1 MTSLSI
7 VIVNYRTA
15 SLVVDCLRSLAG
27 ELVGKPRWQVVVVDN
42 ASGDG
47 SAERIAAAIES
58 EGWSG
63 WARLLPLDHNPG
75 FAGGNNAAL
84 RPILH
89 GPTPPD
95 YVLLLNPD
103 TVVRPGAVR
112 ELVAFMKAHP
122 DVGIAGSRLEE
133 PDGTPQR
140 CAFRFPS
147 AASELEEGLR
157 LGIVSRL
164 VRHRVVAPPV
174 RDEAHQTDWVAGA
187 SMIVRREVF
196 DEIGL
201 MDDGYF
207 LYFEEVDF
215 CLRARR
221 LDWACWYVPA
231 SRVVHL
237 VGQASGVTDVK
248 RPMKRRPRYWF
259 ESRSRYFQRNHGR
272 AYKFLA
278 DLSWL
283 FGFSLWR
290 LRRRIQGKPD
300 PDPPGLLG
308 DFLRYNFLTR
318 DRTENEHE
326 RRRTPSQGRLES
338 KPAGHRPVG
347 TPA

>member
-1 MTSLSI
+1 MSTLKI

-15 SLVVDCLRSLAG
+15 GLVVDCLRSLAA
-27 ELVGKPRWQVVVVDN
+27 ELAARPKWRVVVVDN

-47 SAERIAAAIES
+47 SAERIAAVIAS
-58 EGWSG
+58 EGWG
-63 WARLLPLDHNPG
+63 RWAELLPLDHNPG

-84 RPILH
+84 RPNLG

-103 TVVRPGAVR
+103 TVVRPGSVR
-112 ELVAFMKAHP
+112 ELVRFMNARP
-122 DVGIAGSRLEE
+122 NVGISGSRLED

-147 AASELEEGLR
+147 AAAEFEAGLR
-157 LGIVSRL
+157 VGLVSRL
-164 VRHRVVAPPV
+164 LCSKVVAPPV
-174 RDEAHQTDWVAGA
+174 RNEPHRTDWVAGA

-201 MDDGYF
+201 MDEGYF

-215 CLRARR
+215 CRRARR
-221 LDWACWYVPA
+221 LGWECWYVPA

-248 RPMKRRPRYWF
+248 RPPKRRPRYWF
-259 ESRSRYFQRNHGR
+259 ESRSRYFRRHHGR
-272 AYKFLA
+272 AYKFVA
-278 DLSWL
+278 DLAWI

-290 LRRRIQGKPD
+290 LRRRIQRRPD
-300 PDPPGLLG
+300 PDPPGLLA

-318 DRTENEHE
+318 DRADEGEHE
-326 RRRTPSQGRLES
+326 RRTAPQGGHEPE
-338 KPAGHRPVG
+338 PARPRPVG
-347 TPA
+347 APA